1 LTKRLHVVALVTA
14 AGALLAVPAIGQAD
28 PPTNG
33 AHSNHGKSGK
43 SGKSCLDRP
52 TVKKGFVVKGTLVS
66 YNPGTAAAGDETV
79 TLTVTKMNK
88 HAQRA
93 GLTDTDGGT
102 AGTQYTI
109 AGGPTDPFTVQAS
122 GYDPTA
128 TPADVP
134 SAGDKVRVIGKV
146 AVTRKKCDRTA
157 TLAERYGTVNVRK
170 VKIIDAT
177 PDAAVAPVV
186 P

>member
-1 LTKRLHVVALVTA
+1 MTKRLHAVALVTA
-14 AGALLAVPAIGQAD
+14 AGALLAVPAIGQAN

-33 AHSNHGKSGK
+33 AHSNHGKR
-43 SGKSCLDRP
+43 GKSCADRP
-52 TVKKGFVVKGTLVS
+52 SVNKGFVVKGTLVS

-88 HAQRA
+88 HARRA
-93 GLTDTDGGT
+93 GLTDADALT

-146 AVTRKKCDRTA
+146 AVTRKKCLA
-157 TLAERYGTVNVRK
+157 TPTSNPYGTVNVRK

-177 PDAAVAPVV
+177 P
-186 P
+186 